1 MKNSVLTKLILATL
15 LSGVA
20 LTPATIRA
28 QQLVPGQQSALYYKI
43 GGGEPLSRAANP
55 GSSTFRLGLGGS
67 ARLNYSCG
75 KFDADISIA
84 NLMNQFS
91 TLGTTVTGAVRAGIA
106 SLPMYIFQRA
116 APGLYELFQTYRK
129 KAEVEFGAA
138 LKTCEDMEA
147 VIRQGGDPYEDWIK
161 MAKGENWKTEVN
173 TNRDGVTAKANVER
187 NAGKDG
193 VTWIGGTKK
202 GGFAQPPI
210 EVVRDIVQAG
220 YNVTMNQAPAASPT
234 AVFPSAGPGA
244 TKLTQAFSS
253 PATAADWAVAVIGDK
268 LIATCDEVGCPAKG
282 GSPGTGLLPKFEA
295 EKPIA
300 QTQLLRVVT
309 ATVPDRADLEAAS
322 APGVMMTR
330 ELTDAIR
337 DMRPLER
344 DIALG
349 RLSMEVAQARTIDRA
364 LLIRNTF
371 LTGSG
376 VPEATYEV
384 AQKEV
389 RAKVDEINRYIDD
402 LLFET
407 RVRREVV
414 SNTATALIDS
424 YRANRAA
431 SMSTGTKAR
440 VDPNP
445 LIDGRVK

>member
-1 MKNSVLTKLILATL
+1 MKNACTKLIVTTL
-15 LSGVA
+15 LLGVV
-20 LTPATIRA
+20 LTPATISA
-28 QQLVPGQQSALYYKI
+28 QQVVPGQQSALYYKI

-55 GSSTFRLGLGGS
+55 SSTPLRIGLGGS

-75 KFDADISIA
+75 KFDAEISIA
-84 NLMNQFS
+84 NLMNTFS
-91 TLGTTVTGAVRAGIA
+91 TLGTQITGAVRAGIA

-116 APGLYELFQTYRK
+116 APGLYELFQTYRR

-138 LKTCEDMEA
+138 LKTCEEMEA
-147 VIRQGGDPYEDWIK
+147 VIRNGGDPYEDWIK

-173 TNRDGVTAKANVER
+173 TNRDGVVAKANVER
-187 NAGKDG
+187 NAGRDG

-202 GGFAQPPI
+202 GGFSQGPI
-210 EVVRDIVQAG
+210 EVVRDIVVAG

-234 AVFPSAGPGA
+234 AVFPSTGPGA
-244 TKLTQAFSS
+244 TRLTQAFLS
-253 PATAADWAVAVIGDK
+253 PSTAADWAVAVMGDK

-282 GSPGTGLLPKFEA
+282 SSPGTGLLPKFEA
-295 EKPIA
+295 EKPLA
-300 QTQLLRVVT
+300 QTQLLKVVS
-309 ATVPDRADLEAAS
+309 ANVPERADLEAAS
-322 APGVMMTR
+322 APGVAMTR
-330 ELTDAIR
+330 ELVDAIR
-337 DMRPLER
+337 EMRPLER

-349 RLSMEVAQARTIDRA
+349 RLSMEVAQARIIDRA

-371 LTGSG
+371 LTGAG
-376 VPEATYEV
+376 VPEATYDA

-414 SNTATALIDS
+414 SNTASALIDS
-424 YRANRAA
+424 HRANRAA
-431 SMSTGTKAR
+431 SMSTGTKGR

-445 LIDGRVK
+445 LLDGRVK

>member
-1 MKNSVLTKLILATL
+1 
-15 LSGVA
+15 
-20 LTPATIRA
+20 
-28 QQLVPGQQSALYYKI
+28 
-43 GGGEPLSRAANP
+43 
-55 GSSTFRLGLGGS
+55 
-67 ARLNYSCG
+67 
-75 KFDADISIA
+75 
-84 NLMNQFS
+84 
-91 TLGTTVTGAVRAGIA
+91 
-106 SLPMYIFQRA
+106 
-116 APGLYELFQTYRK
+116 
-129 KAEVEFGAA
+129 
-138 LKTCEDMEA
+138 MEA

-173 TNRDGVTAKANVER
+173 TNKDGVVAKANVEK
-187 NAGKDG
+187 NAGRDG
-193 VTWIGGTKK
+193 VTWIGGVKK
-202 GGFAQPPI
+202 GGFAQGPI

-220 YNVTMNQAPAASPT
+220 YLVTMNQSPASSPT
-234 AVFPSAGPGA
+234 TVFPSTGAGA
-244 TKLTQAFSS
+244 TKLTQAFAS

-300 QTQLLRVVT
+300 QTQLLKAVNT
-309 ATVPDRADLEAAS
+309 TVPERADLDAAS

-330 ELTDAIR
+330 ELVDALR

-344 DIALG
+344 DVALG

-376 VPEATYEV
+376 VPEATYDA

-414 SNTATALIDS
+414 SNTAGALIEA
-424 YRANRAA
+424 YRVKKLESVATEPEGRLD
-431 SMSTGTKAR
+431 KR
-440 VDPNP
+440 Q